1 MKNLKMI
8 FAMVALAIVA
18 AACSNDD
25 DALIPQQPEHP
36 ATAQGIPFTATISGN
51 QTDGTTRAVGED
63 GTTIKSDWAVDE
75 TVAMIYEVSSVKY
88 NTTATV
94 QSVDGSGNATIS
106 ATLQAGVT
114 DGTGVT
120 LIYPAS
126 AADGTTGSI
135 LATVLSEQDGTLS
148 AARDVRK
155 GTGTIRVNGTATLSG
170 STTLAAEYAICKFSV
185 QDLSGTALSVT
196 SLKVSDASGNVIT
209 SVTPASAAS
218 TLYVSLPASTDVTW
232 FSATGSDSKPYI
244 AKGTASLT
252 AGKAYQPTLKMA
264 TLGDLMGAN
273 GKFYATSDAI
283 SAATTT
289 AIGVI
294 AHIGSDACSETTA
307 NGGGHGLVLC
317 LKNAASDVCWST
329 DRSAFEFD
337 ESAKVDDVEALKRT
351 TNVSGYSNTNTLAA
365 KENASTKY
373 PAAYYAK
380 NYTPTAPAGTTGWFL
395 PSAQQWVKM
404 QTGLGGLAENT
415 IVWKAYFDTSHTA
428 ATAWENAL
436 AKAGEKGTA
445 YDSMTD
451 AHLWYWSSSEC
462 SANNAVVLDVD
473 ATYTGDNYGFYWL
486 SIDKDFY
493 NGGYYRVR
501 PVLAF

>member
-1 MKNLKMI
+1 
-8 FAMVALAIVA
+8 
-18 AACSNDD
+18 
-25 DALIPQQPEHP
+25 
-36 ATAQGIPFTATISGN
+36 
-51 QTDGTTRAVGED
+51 
-63 GTTIKSDWAVDE
+63 
-75 TVAMIYEVSSVKY
+75 
-88 NTTATV
+88 
-94 QSVDGSGNATIS
+94 
-106 ATLQAGVT
+106 
-114 DGTGVT
+114 
-120 LIYPAS
+120 
-126 AADGTTGSI
+126 
-135 LATVLSEQDGTLS
+135 
-148 AARDVRK
+148 
-155 GTGTIRVNGTATLSG
+155 
-170 STTLAAEYAICKFSV
+170 
-185 QDLSGTALSVT
+185 
-196 SLKVSDASGNVIT
+196 
-209 SVTPASAAS
+209 
-218 TLYVSLPASTDVTW
+218 
-232 FSATGSDSKPYI
+232 
-244 AKGTASLT
+244 
-252 AGKAYQPTLKMA
+252 MA

-373 PAAYYAK
+373 PAAYQAK
-380 NYTPTAPAGTTGWFL
+380 NYTGLTAPAGTTGLFL

-404 QTGLGGLAENT
+404 QTVLGGLAENT
-415 IVWKAYFDTSHTA
+415 IVWDSWFDTSHTA
-428 ATAWENAL
+428 ADKWENAL

-451 AHLWYWSSSEC
+451 ALLWYWSSSEC

-493 NGGYYRVR
+493 KGGYYRVR